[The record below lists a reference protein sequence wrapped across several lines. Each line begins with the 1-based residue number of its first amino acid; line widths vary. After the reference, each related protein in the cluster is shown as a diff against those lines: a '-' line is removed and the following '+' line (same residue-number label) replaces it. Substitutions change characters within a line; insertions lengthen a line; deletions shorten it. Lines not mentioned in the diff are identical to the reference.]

1 MPYGDGTGP
10 QGSAPMTE
18 RGAGYCAGYSV
29 PGYMNPGYGRGFWGR
44 GRGWFG
50 RGGGRGHRH
59 WFYATGMPGWARAG
73 YGAPAYYGP
82 AGYPYMPEMTAIDEM
97 NMLGD
102 QAKMLQDQLK
112 DIQERI
118 STLEKTGAPKMQ

>member
-10 QGSAPMTE
+10 QGVGPMTG
-18 RGAGYCAGYSV
+18 RGAGYCAGYSA
-29 PGYMNPGYGRGFWGR
+29 PGYMNSAYGRGFWGR

-50 RGGGRGHRH
+50 RGGGRGRGYRH
-59 WFYATGMPGWARAG
+59 WFHATGMPGWARAG
-73 YGAPAYYGP
+73 YGGFYGP
-82 AGYPYMPEMTAIDEM
+82 AAFPYMPEMNAKDEM
-97 NMLGD
+97 NMLKD

-118 STLEKTGAPKMQ
+118 STLEKTEAPKKQ